1 MHAGRESELF
11 TARDEK
17 DGGARGGEDAIRD
30 VEKSSRAGGSIVDS
44 EREAAEDSIGHQS
57 RCRFS

>member
-1 MHAGRESELF
+1 MQASREPKFF
-11 TARDEK
+11 TARDKK

-30 VEKSSRAGGSIVDS
+30 IEKKSRAGGSIIDS
-44 EREAAEDSIGHQS
+44 EREEAEDSIGHQS